1 MFVRSVT
8 VTLILAAGLLAQD
21 MPVLTE
27 AQKLKVRE
35 IQLEIANTQ
44 IESYRAAEKYRA
56 AMERLSAAL
65 AAAAKEAT
73 PKGYILTPELK
84 LVPEIKDK

>member
-1 MFVRSVT
+1 MFARSVT
-8 VTLILAAGLLAQD
+8 VTLLIAVSLWSQD
-21 MPVLTE
+21 MPVLTDS
-27 AQKLKVRE
+27 QKLKVRE

-44 IESYRAAEKYRA
+44 IESYRAAEKYKA
-56 AMERLSAAL
+56 TMEKLANAL
-65 AAAAKEAT
+65 AVAAKEAT